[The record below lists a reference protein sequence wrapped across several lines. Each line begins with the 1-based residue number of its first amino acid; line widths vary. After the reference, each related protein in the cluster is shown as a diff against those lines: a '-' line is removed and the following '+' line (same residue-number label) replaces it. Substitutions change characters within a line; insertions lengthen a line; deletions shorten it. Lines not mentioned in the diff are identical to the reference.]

1 MHVQQNADTEWIDD
15 PRSYD
20 GDKQDAGLDLRTQ
33 QLRERHALLVKQQ
46 ADISERLHTGG
57 QVWGE
62 HTDSYRTLLEERL
75 RIFYMQYLP
84 TGSAFPDTKRAVSHF
99 GGNAAAI
106 NEALKKKYGV
116 DLNDAPSLHSPP
128 PNREHVP
135 AANDH
140 KCDSPHRKPATIC
153 QCLADF
159 VDAPAS
165 PFAAIGVKSKDFS
178 LKKLHCGRG
187 GACEAMGDVG
197 QTLCE
202 IPRAAADGLVDG
214 LKNTCES
221 ASDGPKMAVD
231 GVSKAFRHDPP
242 HSKK

>member
-1 MHVQQNADTEWIDD
+1 MSDCTRGGKFGANTPTVIEPYSKSACAYFTC
-15 PRSYD
+15 S
-20 GDKQDAGLDLRTQ
+20 TC
-33 QLRERHALLVKQQ
+33 QQ
-46 ADISERLHTGG
+46 ARHFQTPRGPSPILAEMPLRL
-57 QVWGE
+57 
-62 HTDSYRTLLEERL
+62 
-75 RIFYMQYLP
+75 M
-84 TGSAFPDTKRAVSHF
+84 KRS
-99 GGNAAAI
+99 
-106 NEALKKKYGV
+106 KKKYGV

-135 AANDH
+135 AANDD

-153 QCLADF
+153 QCIADF

-231 GVSKAFRHDPP
+231 GVSKAFRHGPP